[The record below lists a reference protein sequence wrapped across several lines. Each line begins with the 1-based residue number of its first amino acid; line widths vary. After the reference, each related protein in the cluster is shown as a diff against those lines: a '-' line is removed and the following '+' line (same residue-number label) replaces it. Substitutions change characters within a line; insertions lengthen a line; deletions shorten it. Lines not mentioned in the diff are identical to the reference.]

1 MGASAPLDILA
12 HGTFG
17 GHGPGPGPGA
27 FFAEAT
33 GAIVTNPG
41 GVAGTYNIIMD
52 PGEPGANTDVISS
65 RVVFTVFTPAPGPGV
80 ANTNVAA
87 VKSMVNAPL
96 ATSGARLNI
105 ALTTQV
111 GAGAATDA
119 NVDFIIYRDPN
130 SQGPNS

>member
-17 GHGPGPGPGA
+17 GHGGTFSA
-27 FFAEAT
+27 AAT

-41 GVAGTYNIIMD
+41 GVAGTYNILLD
-52 PGEPGANTDVISS
+52 KGEPGANTDVLSS
-65 RVVFTVFTPAPGPGV
+65 RVVLTPFTPAPGPGV

-87 VKSMVNAPL
+87 VKSIVN
-96 ATSGARLNI
+96 GQLNI

>member
-17 GHGPGPGPGA
+17 GHGPGPGPTA
-27 FFAEAT
+27 FFSAAT
-33 GAIVTNPG
+33 GAVVTNPG
-41 GVAGTYNIIMD
+41 GAAGTYNIIMD
-52 PGEPGANTDVISS
+52 AGEPGANSDVISS
-65 RVVFTVFTPAPGPGV
+65 RVVLMVFSSAPGVPG
-80 ANTNVAA
+80 AGTNITA

-96 ATSGARLNI
+96 PTSGARLNI

-111 GAGAATDA
+111 GTGPAVDA

-130 SQGPNS
+130 SQA

>member
-17 GHGPGPGPGA
+17 GHGDISPGA
-27 FFAEAT
+27 FFATAT

-41 GVAGTYNIIMD
+41 GLAGTYNIIMD

-65 RVVFTVFTPAPGPGV
+65 RVVLQVFTPGAGPGV
-80 ANTNVAA
+80 ADLNVAA

-96 ATSGARLNI
+96 PTSGARLNI
-105 ALTTQV
+105 ALTTQA
-111 GAGAATDA
+111 GAGQAIDA

-130 SQGPNS
+130 SQA